1 MKRLFILL
9 CCALTAWQLHAQF
22 AAIAAYAPK
31 YSPGKVWFQDGHSE
45 EFAAVE
51 TPNCMQKKL
60 TVSHD
65 EKRKDKKVINV
76 ADIYAVTIWHKDHP
90 DKTFTLVHILTQTSM
105 VNMVPDQ
112 WGFPIAQSA
121 WGMAIRCY
129 PSYQFQKKSGE
140 LEGILLSQTSSN
152 GMVNRQPIL
161 TFLYR
166 PNVEKSVLLA
176 SDGTFMPKAKE
187 CFSDNETIYAALKAR
202 KLHLTDMQYILDE
215 MAGGASSPSDDQE
228 ASSPSEQPQAIEE
241 TVQNGT
247 VGDDE

>member
-1 MKRLFILL
+1 MKRLFLIL

-65 EKRKDKKVINV
+65 EKRKEKQTLNV
-76 ADIYAVTIWHKDHP
+76 ADITAVTLWHKDHP

-121 WGMAIRCY
+121 WGMAVLCY
-129 PSYQFQKKSGE
+129 PSYSFNKKSGE

-161 TFLYR
+161 TFLRCRR
-166 PNVEKSVLLA
+166 PRSISARIKPSTRLSRPANCVLLTCNTSSTRWQA
-176 SDGTFMPKAKE
+176 VFRAPQRIQKPLRPTSNPK
-187 CFSDNETIYAALKAR
+187 
-202 KLHLTDMQYILDE
+202 
-215 MAGGASSPSDDQE
+215 PSKRPYKTE
-228 ASSPSEQPQAIEE
+228 PSVTTNKHTPIQPQP
-241 TVQNGT
+241 
-247 VGDDE
+247 

>member
-1 MKRLFILL
+1 MKRLFLIL

-65 EKRKDKKVINV
+65 EKRKEKQTINV
-76 ADIYAVTIWHKDHP
+76 ADITAVTLWHKDHP

-121 WGMAIRCY
+121 WGMAVLCY
-129 PSYQFQKKSGE
+129 PSYSFNKKSGE

-161 TFLYR
+161 TFLSR
-166 PNVEKSVLLA
+166 PNMEKAVLLA
-176 SDGTFMPKAKE
+176 SNGSFMPKAKE
-187 CFSDNETIYAALKAR
+187 YFSENQTIYAAFKAR
-202 KLHLTDMQYILDE
+202 KLRIADLQYILDE
-215 MAGGASSPSDDQE
+215 MAGGVPSPAEDQE
-228 ASSPSEQPQAIEE
+228 ASLPNEQPQAIEE

>member
-166 PNVEKSVLLA
+166 PNVEKSILLA

-187 CFSDNETIYAALKAR
+187 CFSENQTIYAALKAR

>member
-1 MKRLFILL
+1 MKRLFLIL

-65 EKRKDKKVINV
+65 EKRKEKKTINV
-76 ADIYAVTIWHKDHP
+76 ADITAVTLWHKDHP

-166 PNVEKSVLLA
+166 PNVEKSILLA

-202 KLHLTDMQYILDE
+202 KLRLTDMQYILDE